1 MCIRFLQRSARPPG
15 DKLITLLLLA
25 ALQGDTVCLSF
36 RLWGLLLEG
45 IMVLT
50 EHRVSTIISQ
60 GVVIHSSK
68 KISQSSSV
76 DEKGGEIWN
85 KLGAPGPH
93 PA

>member
-1 MCIRFLQRSARPPG
+1 MCIRFLQRAARPLG
-15 DKLITLLLLA
+15 GKLITLLLLA
-25 ALQGDTVCLSF
+25 ALQGGTLCLSF

-68 KISQSSSV
+68 KSFGSLMS
-76 DEKGGEIWN
+76 DEQRGADWN
-85 KLGAPGPH
+85 KLGAPVAH
-93 PA
+93 TC